1 MVAPVAGIVSMEMM
15 EFLLDT
21 LEDRRVAEIASD
33 RLQAIRGGEE
43 ELLDEESF
51 WARADEMMARK
62 PG

>member
-33 RLQAIRGGEE
+33 RQAIRGGEE